1 MSELPRAKQ
10 GEVILAVDDD
20 RCVRIA
26 VVQQLKDLGYRVIEA
41 DDGKAALARLAAEK
55 VDLLFSDIVMPGAM
69 TGIELADKAMAEW
82 PDLKILLTS
91 GFAGRPAGTST
102 TGQIMHRLLG
112 KPYRKQA
119 LAIAVREALDG
130 PAG

>member
-26 VVQQLKDLGYRVIEA
+26 VVQQLEDLGYQVIEA
-41 DDGKAALARLAAEK
+41 EDGTAAFARLAAEK

-69 TGIELADKAMAEW
+69 TGIELADKARAKW
-82 PDLKILLTS
+82 PGLRILLTS
-91 GFAGRPAGTST
+91 GFLGNPVRADTNLAIT
-102 TGQIMHRLLG
+102 HRLLG
-112 KPYRKQA
+112 KPYRKHA
-119 LAIAVREALDG
+119 LAIAVREVLDS